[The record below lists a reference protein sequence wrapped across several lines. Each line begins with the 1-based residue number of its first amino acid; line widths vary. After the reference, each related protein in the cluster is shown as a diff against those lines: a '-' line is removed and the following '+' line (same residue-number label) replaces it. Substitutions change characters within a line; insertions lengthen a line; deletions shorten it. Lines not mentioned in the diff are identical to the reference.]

1 MFIWV
6 VAVIHLHHGFT
17 GAPSSV
23 ASPSYLSI
31 YHKGEVQTAENET
44 NEHRLYIIVIDMMR
58 YWMHVCLGCSPRRTD
73 NQKDELI
80 RGGVVIRTNQVLHD

>member
-44 NEHRLYIIVIDMMR
+44 NEEDR
-58 YWMHVCLGCSPRRTD
+58 
-73 NQKDELI
+73 
-80 RGGVVIRTNQVLHD
+80 